1 VIEPKRATL
10 AASRVDL
17 RGIGAEPGERN
28 LAGGAIA
35 DLARRMAAAAPDLSG
50 GAIAIVD
57 SPRWPRDMDLAD
69 GSEPH
74 ACRDIRERAIDAAL
88 RAMVRGLI
96 ESGGAPALRP
106 LALFPTPRHS
116 YFQAHMNA
124 PACKPHLRA
133 LGRELFHMEKPVP
146 LHGGTFTRFMIAGFA
161 AYRALEMIGV
171 ESYEAYPDLQ
181 FRLWSREPI
190 LLPKKA
196 GKKAREGRY
205 RVVAALAERIG
216 IAGCERLHRLDE
228 LDAAVLA
235 LSAAAAGS
243 CGGIVAVL
251 EHSAEGRFMVALDA
265 PPPDGFMAERGEY
278 ARLRYNATFQ
288 SL

>member
-10 AASRVDL
+10 TASRVDL
-17 RGIGAEPGERN
+17 RGIGAESGERN
-28 LAGGAIA
+28 RTDGAIA
-35 DLARRMAAAAPDLSG
+35 DLARRIAEAAPDLSG

-88 RAMVRGLI
+88 RTMVRGLI
-96 ESGGAPALRP
+96 ESGGPSALRP
-106 LALFPTPRHS
+106 LALFPTPCHA
-116 YFQAHMNA
+116 YFHAHLSA
-124 PACKPHLRA
+124 PVCKPHLRA
-133 LGRELFHMEKPVP
+133 LGWELFHLEKPVP

-161 AYRALEMIGV
+161 AYRALEMLGV
-171 ESYEAYPDLQ
+171 ESYEGYPDLQ
-181 FRLWSREPI
+181 FRLWAHDAELP
-190 LLPKKA
+190 PKKA
-196 GKKAREGRY
+196 GKRAREKR
-205 RVVAALAERIG
+205 RRIVAALSDRTG

-235 LSAAAAGS
+235 LSAAAAGRS
-243 CGGIVAVL
+243 GGIVAVL

-265 PPPDGFMAERGEY
+265 AAGGCLHGG
-278 ARLRYNATFQ
+278 ARRISAAAL
-288 SL
+288 